1 MTARHFGNPIGGTA
15 SLGASTDDPSR
26 GDTLPLTSVL
36 TGRSLIEPYKFT
48 DTLRDRIAL
57 CFVCMV
63 VCSIAVLFGVFVYIG
78 FFFRA

>member
-1 MTARHFGNPIGGTA
+1 MSGRTISGGVDDRSA
-15 SLGASTDDPSR
+15 AYSANSTR
-26 GDTLPLTSVL
+26 AELTSVL

-48 DTLRDRIAL
+48 DTLRDKITL

-63 VCSIAVLFGVFVYIG
+63 VCSIAVLFGVFLYIG